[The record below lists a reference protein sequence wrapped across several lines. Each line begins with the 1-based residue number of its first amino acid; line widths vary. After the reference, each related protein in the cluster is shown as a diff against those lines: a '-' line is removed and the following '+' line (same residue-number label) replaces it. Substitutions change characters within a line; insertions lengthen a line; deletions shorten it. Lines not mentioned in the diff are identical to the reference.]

1 MVVPPTALNDLRAEL
16 RKRRQDIAKHDKHV
30 SFVMSAQLHEIIHS
44 AKTIGLYR
52 PMGGEPDPLP
62 LVAGFAGVT
71 SLPAL
76 SGDRVMTF
84 RRWSPG
90 EPLARSPWGGQQPCE
105 TADPVVPDL
114 IIVPLLGFDAA
125 FNRIGQGGGH
135 YDRYLAAHP
144 RAFRIGLAWEGQ
156 RVDSIAAQPWD
167 VPLDA
172 ILTETDFY
180 VKDLTRC
187 QRPST
192 SQAGANR
199 WACSSSSR

>member
-1 MVVPPTALNDLRAEL
+1 MVVPPTALNAL
-16 RKRRQDIAKHDKHV
+16 RKHLRKYRQANSKQMKNV
-30 SFVMSAQLHEIIHS
+30 SFAMPDLLLDLIHNAQ
-44 AKTIGLYR
+44 AIGIYL

-62 LVAGFAGVT
+62 LMRRFAGVT

-76 SGDRVMTF
+76 SANSSMMTF
-84 RRWSPG
+84 RRWAVGDLMMTS
-90 EPLARSPWGGQQPCE
+90 SWGGQQPLD
-105 TADPVVPDL
+105 TADTVVPDL

-144 RAFRIGLAWEGQ
+144 RACRIGLAWEGQ

-167 VPLDA
+167 VTMDA
-172 ILTETDFY
+172 ILTETSFH

-187 QRPST
+187 QHP
-192 SQAGANR
+192 
-199 WACSSSSR
+199 